1 MTLSSIISENGI
13 KNLDLMKIDVEGAE
27 PEIIKSSESILKQ
40 HSPDMLIE
48 FLPDSDTES
57 ATKILS
63 DMGYLFYKIND
74 EESTVTKTPTILS
87 ATSLND
93 LNTLVTK
100 KTPKEINQIVD
111 SVLK

>member
-1 MTLSSIISENGI
+1 
-13 KNLDLMKIDVEGAE
+13 
-27 PEIIKSSESILKQ
+27 
-40 HSPDMLIE
+40 
-48 FLPDSDTES
+48 SDTES

-100 KTPKEINQIVD
+100 KSPKEINQIVD